1 MGNCCLMGIGFMFL
15 QDEKN
20 AGNWLKNNMNILN
33 ATEMYTCFY
42 IDFFLYSP

>member
-1 MGNCCLMGIGFMFL
+1 MFL

-20 AGNWLKNNMNILN
+20 AGDWLKNNVNILN
-33 ATEMYTCFY
+33 ATEMYTFFY